1 VRKRVSKNTKSV
13 VTPAATVN
21 QVSALVNAIN
31 SSSASASATP
41 IPGVIVSEVVSVS
54 RDEAADEE
62 NVAEA
67 VTESAVKVKKTREQA
82 NRVSLLR
89 MVRAAKG
96 ENKAVFNKVPTKTA
110 VAIAQA
116 VFEQFNQHR
125 ETSEGNVKLLGFGK
139 FMVRQVRGKK
149 KGENITRKRVFFRA
163 VTPKED
169 GITTEATADSVVTEN
184 TKKNR
189 KKVA

>member
-41 IPGVIVSEVVSVS
+41 ISGVIVSEVVSVS

-149 KGENITRKRVFFRA
+149 KGGKHYQKTCIFSCGDT
-163 VTPKED
+163 
-169 GITTEATADSVVTEN
+169 
-184 TKKNR
+184 
-189 KKVA
+189 